1 MTSAA
6 RTPDGETPNDRPRQP
21 ESAAPS
27 GAGWSRRPQE
37 PAPRRESHTPLSQA
51 DGHP

>member
-6 RTPDGETPNDRPRQP
+6 RKPDGDTPNDRPRQP
-21 ESAAPS
+21 EPGAPS

-37 PAPRRESHTPLSQA
+37 PSPPRESHAPLSQA

>member
-6 RTPDGETPNDRPRQP
+6 RTPGGDTPNDRPRQP
-21 ESAAPS
+21 DP
-27 GAGWSRRPQE
+27 GATPGAWNHRPQE
-37 PAPRRESHTPLSQA
+37 PPTPREAHTPLSQA